1 MRLDDNIAY
10 LPSIPYD
17 RCQKAHC
24 LFRDYWALANDYFV
38 NKKLAHKKKVCSNG
52 FAVPITYIGVHDMLK
67 AKFKADFA
75 SADLQ
80 RHSAIQIQKAIA
92 AVSEQI
98 DADCGV
104 ISETQGAYT
113 TIVGRA
119 QNVMLVIGHLA
130 DAGED
135 SLILVCEV

>member
-1 MRLDDNIAY
+1 
-10 LPSIPYD
+10 
-17 RCQKAHC
+17 
-24 LFRDYWALANDYFV
+24 
-38 NKKLAHKKKVCSNG
+38 
-52 FAVPITYIGVHDMLK
+52 MLK

-130 DAGED
+130 DTGED

>member
-1 MRLDDNIAY
+1 
-10 LPSIPYD
+10 
-17 RCQKAHC
+17 
-24 LFRDYWALANDYFV
+24 
-38 NKKLAHKKKVCSNG
+38 
-52 FAVPITYIGVHDMLK
+52 MLK
-67 AKFKADFA
+67 AKFKSDSA
-75 SADLQ
+75 SADMQ
-80 RHSAIQIQKAIA
+80 RHSAIQIRKAIE

-113 TIVGRA
+113 TIVGHA

-135 SLILVCEV
+135 SLIFVCEV